1 MSTGLLK
8 KENIILDM
16 DTEKKDEVIVS
27 LAGKLEKEGIVTN
40 FDGFLKDI
48 YAREEMDNTAVGF
61 GVAIPHGKSEWIKEA
76 RLAFSRLTKSINWG
90 DDEEYVKFIFLIAI
104 PEGEASKH
112 IEVLAG
118 LSQKILDDKFRE
130 KLETADIE
138 EVLELINGK

>member
-27 LAGKLEKEGIVTN
+27 LAGKLQKEGIVTN

-61 GVAIPHGKSEWIKEA
+61 GVAIPHGKSEWIKDA
-76 RLAFSRLTKSINWG
+76 RLAFARLTKEINWG
-90 DDEEYVKFIFLIAI
+90 DEDEYVKYIFLIAV
-104 PEGEASKH
+104 PTGEASKH

-118 LSQKILDDKFRE
+118 LSQKILDEKFRE
-130 KLETADIE
+130 KLDTASLE
-138 EVLELINGK
+138 EVLEMING

>member
-8 KENIILDM
+8 KENISLDSGLE
-16 DTEKKDEVIVS
+16 TKEEVIND
-27 LAGKLEKEGIVTN
+27 LAEKLYNEGIITD
-40 FDGFLKDI
+40 FDGFLRDI
-48 YAREEMDNTAVGF
+48 YAREELDNTALGF
-61 GVAIPHGKSEWIKEA
+61 SVAIPHGKSKWITEA

>member
-27 LAGKLEKEGIVTN
+27 LAGKLQKEGIVTN

-48 YAREEMDNTAVGF
+48 YTREEMDNTAVGF
-61 GVAIPHGKSEWIKEA
+61 GVAIPHGKSEWIKDA
-76 RLAFSRLTKSINWG
+76 RLAFARLTKEINWG
-90 DDEEYVKFIFLIAI
+90 DEDEYVKYVFLIAV
-104 PEGEASKH
+104 PAGEASKH

-118 LSQKILDDKFRE
+118 LSQKILDEKFRE
-130 KLETADIE
+130 KLDTASLE
-138 EVLELINGK
+138 EVLEMING

>member
-27 LAGKLEKEGIVTN
+27 LAGKLQKEGIVTN

-61 GVAIPHGKSEWIKEA
+61 GVAIPH
-76 RLAFSRLTKSINWG
+76 
-90 DDEEYVKFIFLIAI
+90 
-104 PEGEASKH
+104 
-112 IEVLAG
+112 
-118 LSQKILDDKFRE
+118 
-130 KLETADIE
+130 
-138 EVLELINGK
+138 

>member
-27 LAGKLEKEGIVTN
+27 LAAKLEKEGIITN

-48 YAREEMDNTAVGF
+48 YAREEMDNTALGF

-76 RLAFSRLTKSINWG
+76 RLAFARLPKEINWG
-90 DDEEYVKFIFLIAI
+90 DEEEYVISF
-104 PEGEASKH
+104 
-112 IEVLAG
+112 
-118 LSQKILDDKFRE
+118 
-130 KLETADIE
+130 
-138 EVLELINGK
+138 